1 MGANLMYSP
10 LESLFE
16 ATMKREGKILTTHS
30 SGTEFRAFFRIRND
44 NENQRETIVIYYDVT
59 APVYSGTLV
68 MIGDSVYLA
77 LNKETVENDVYYKS
91 TLVKCNG
98 VFNDNDGEIYNI
110 PFYSDNMKSSVSIGN
125 NIVNM
130 MNGSIEL
137 ITEENILSKQID
149 IDMTFNEF
157 DRTFIVTNKYSI
169 DGITHIIAEVYANT
183 KPKYT
188 YNIRV
193 EGLIDSYVEPNTTVQ
208 LTAIPYIN
216 NSIATIN
223 ATFEWRSS
231 DTSVA
236 TVDNTGKVLFLS
248 EGEVD
253 IIVTWVEKN
262 IEARNTVTV
271 TNDENFEKWTMEIQ
285 GREDLKIGYPRTYTI
300 ITKLNN
306 TETYLSDV
314 QYEIINSSTDIEF
327 ETVDF
332 DANNNTLKL
341 LVEKETMIRET
352 FTIRAYQAEKGIEA
366 VLNIRI
372 TSLW

>member
-1 MGANLMYSP
+1 MV
-10 LESLFE
+10 F
-16 ATMKREGKILTTHS
+16 I
-30 SGTEFRAFFRIRND
+30 
-44 NENQRETIVIYYDVT
+44 
-59 APVYSGTLV
+59 
-68 MIGDSVYLA
+68 A
-77 LNKETVENDVYYKS
+77 LNRESIENDIYYKS

-98 VFNDNDGEIYNI
+98 AFNDNEGEIYNI

-130 MNGSIEL
+130 INGNIEL
-137 ITEENILSKQID
+137 ITEENVLSKQIK

-157 DRTFIVTNKYSI
+157 DRTFKVTNKYSI

-188 YNIRV
+188 YDVRI
-193 EGLIDSYVEPNTTVQ
+193 EGLDNSYVEPDTTIQ

-216 NSIATIN
+216 NNIAMTN
-223 ATFEWRSS
+223 ATFEWGSS

-236 TVDNTGKVLFLS
+236 IVDNTGKITFLS

-253 IIVTWVEKN
+253 IIVRWVEKN
-262 IEARNTVTV
+262 IEIRSTVTV
-271 TNDENFEKWTMEIQ
+271 TGNENFEKWTMEIQ

-306 TETYLSDV
+306 TETYLPDV
-314 QYEIINSSTDIEF
+314 QYEIINPSTDIEF
-327 ETVDF
+327 EMVNF
-332 DANNNTLKL
+332 NASNNTLKL
-341 LVEKETMIRET
+341 QVEKETMIRET
-352 FTIRAYQAEKGIEA
+352 FTIRAYHTEKGIEA